1 MSEKENLKVAIVT
14 GAARGIGFEIAQ
26 RFHSEKYHVIILDYN
41 KEALAAC
48 KERLK
53 GKKRYSYFYCDISK
67 PQQIQKVCDQ
77 ISKKFEAVHAL
88 VNNAGI
94 AIFKRAQEVSIEE
107 WNQVININLSGTFY
121 CSQLFYP
128 LLKAGQGAIV
138 NIASIS
144 GVRASTLR
152 IAYGTSKAAIMHL
165 TKQQAVEYGNEGV
178 RVNAVAPGPV
188 ETEMAKLVHSA
199 DIRTAYADAIPL
211 ARYGTTTEIS
221 NAVYF
226 LCSPEASYINGQIL
240 AVDGGF
246 DAAGVGLPSLRN

>member
-1 MSEKENLKVAIVT
+1 MSDKESLKVAVIT
-14 GAARGIGFEIAQ
+14 GAARGIGYEIAQ
-26 RFHSEKYHVIILDYN
+26 RFHAEKYHVIILDYN
-41 KEALAAC
+41 KEELAAC
-48 KERLK
+48 KNRLK
-53 GKKRYSYFYCDISK
+53 GKKRYSYFFCDISK
-67 PQQIQKVCDQ
+67 PQQIQKVVDQ
-77 ISKKFEAVHAL
+77 VSKKFDAIHAL

-128 LLKAGQGAIV
+128 LLKAGKGSIV

-178 RVNAVAPGPV
+178 RVNAIAPGPV

-226 LCSPEASYINGQIL
+226 LCSPEASFINGQIL